1 MSVKKIALLL
11 SCVCCAIAC
20 TTPKS
25 EPEQISVKTYCN
37 PVDISYR
44 FCLDKP
50 SRREAAD
57 PSVIK
62 FKGTYFLFA
71 SKSGG
76 YWHSTD
82 LHTWTFIET
91 SEIPVEEYAPTAIAI
106 GDTVYFLASSN
117 EKSTI
122 YKTANP
128 VSGKWTIAVEVLDK
142 PVWDPAFFMDDNQ
155 RLYLFWGCSNVNPLY
170 GVELDYKNAFSFI
183 GTPKEILHPNP
194 AQNGWEV
201 PGDYSTLVSQ
211 RPWIEGAWV
220 NKHNDTYYLQYSG
233 PGTEFKSYS
242 NGVYVSKN
250 PLGPYTLALHNP
262 FSYKPEG
269 FAAGAGHGS
278 TFTDEFGNYWNIST
292 STISIKQMFE
302 RRLVLYPSFF
312 DEQGTLY
319 SLTKFGDYPMKV
331 FRERIKGFEDI
342 FAGWMLLSYKKPV
355 SVSSS
360 VDSLPASN
368 MTDEDIR
375 TYWAA
380 SSGNAG
386 EYVVMDLKK
395 QSDVYALQINF
406 AEHGTEL
413 YGRVK
418 GIKHR
423 FTVEHSSDSVL
434 WEMLVDRSDN
444 ATDNTHV
451 YIPLKEKIACRYI
464 RLTNLEVP
472 NGSFAVSDLR
482 MFGTGDG
489 VFADPVV
496 NLQVIRN
503 IENRRSVNL
512 SWKKSNNATGYNI
525 SFGVDSAKLYNDY
538 MIYGDTALTI
548 NTLNS
553 SMKYYFAVESFNE
566 RGITAAT
573 KPIRV
578 D

>member
-1 MSVKKIALLL
+1 MSKFALLL
-11 SCVCCAIAC
+11 CCICCAIAC
-20 TTPKS
+20 TTHKS
-25 EPEQISVKTYCN
+25 ESGKISAKTYCN

-57 PSVIK
+57 PTVIK
-62 FKGTYFLFA
+62 FKETYFLFA

-76 YWHSTD
+76 YWHSID
-82 LHTWTFIET
+82 LHTWAFIET
-91 SEIPVEEYAPTAIAI
+91 AEIPAEEYAPTAIAI

-122 YKTANP
+122 YKTADP
-128 VSGKWTIAVEVLDK
+128 LRGKWTIAREALDK
-142 PVWDPAFFMDDNQ
+142 PVWDPAFFMDDQ

-183 GTPKEILHPNP
+183 GTPKEILHANP

-201 PGDYSTLVSQ
+201 PGDYNMLVSQ
-211 RPWIEGAWV
+211 QPWIEGAWV
-220 NKHNDTYYLQYSG
+220 NKYNDTYYLQYSG
-233 PGTEFKSYS
+233 PGTEYKSYS

-250 PLGPYTLALHNP
+250 PLGPYTLAPHNP

-278 TFTDEFGNYWNIST
+278 TFNDAFGNYWNIST
-292 STISIKQMFE
+292 STISVKQIFE

-312 DEQGTLY
+312 DDQGTLH
-319 SLTKFGDYPMKV
+319 SLTKFGDYPMLVPK
-331 FRERIKGFEDI
+331 EKIKGFEDI
-342 FAGWMLLSYKKPV
+342 FTGWMLLSYEKPV
-355 SVSSS
+355 YVSSS
-360 VDSLPASN
+360 IDSFPSSN

-380 SSGNAG
+380 ATGNAG
-386 EYVVMDLKK
+386 EYAVIDLRTF
-395 QSDVYALQINF
+395 SDVYALQINF
-406 AEHGTEL
+406 AEHGTKL

-423 FTVEHSSDSVL
+423 FTVEHSSDGVH

-444 ATDNTHV
+444 TTDNPHV
-451 YIPLKEKIACRYI
+451 YLPLTDKVMCRYI

-472 NGSFAVSDLR
+472 NGSFGISDLR
-482 MFGTGDG
+482 IFGIGDEAYPDT
-489 VFADPVV
+489 VR
-496 NLQVIRN
+496 NLQAIRN
-503 IENRRSVNL
+503 SENRRSVNL
-512 SWKKSNNATGYNI
+512 KWRKSENAVGYNI
-525 SFGVDSAKLYNDY
+525 SFGMDSTKLYQNY
-538 MIYGDTALTI
+538 MIYGDTLLTI
-548 NTLNS
+548 NSLNS

-573 KPIRV
+573 KPVRV